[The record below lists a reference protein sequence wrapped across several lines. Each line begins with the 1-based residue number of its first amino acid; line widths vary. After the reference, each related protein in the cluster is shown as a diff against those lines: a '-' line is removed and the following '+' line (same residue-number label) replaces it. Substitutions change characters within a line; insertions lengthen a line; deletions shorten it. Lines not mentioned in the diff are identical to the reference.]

1 MNKREQII
9 EQKIKTN
16 RFLTKSDLIY
26 LNNKNSDLIALLN
39 ENDKRRFNKVNKT
52 FEVKKT
58 TLQIVEE
65 NKKYAKSINLQYSQK
80 TNFKS
85 YPLRKGRELIASIDN
100 SYLYYLLND
109 IFNKELN
116 SDYLIALKNLL
127 YELNFN
133 INHIGV
139 KINIAKYL
147 SKIDLNDLK
156 VLKIKNNY
164 LNKRYAFLV
173 YKNDKTKENKN
184 KLYFIDN
191 VIIVNSLDSDRIF
204 SFALYHKDNNDLN
217 ILGKYLNENIKS
229 NDIKF
234 IENLNDYKYKY
245 YDKEQ
250 KAYNNIIDLLDT
262 LQYFKREYKNLNV
275 TFEDLNDNNIYSYF
289 SILREN
295 YKIFYRYDNLK
306 IKYDYIEQFLKD
318 KDIFENQTTEEE
330 NKRSD
335 LKEFDIDYKKYEN
348 DFKDK
353 SDIINIDFNSSK
365 DLKDLNKYCNKN
377 KLDNRLKVFLKY

>member
-1 MNKREQII
+1 MKRREQII
-9 EQKIKTN
+9 EQKIKAN
-16 RFLTKSDLIY
+16 KFLTKSDLIY
-26 LNNKNSDLIALLN
+26 LGRHKSDLIALLS
-39 ENDKRRFNKVNKT
+39 ENDKRRLNKLQNKT
-52 FEVKKT
+52 IKKT
-58 TLQIVEE
+58 TFQIVEE
-65 NKKYAKSINLQYSQK
+65 NKKYAKSIKLEYSQK
-80 TNFKS
+80 VNFKS
-85 YPLRKGRELIASIDN
+85 YPLQKGEDLIASIDN

-127 YELNFN
+127 YDLNFN

-147 SKIDLNDLK
+147 AKIDLNDLK

-184 KLYFIDN
+184 KLYFINN
-191 VIIVNSLDSDRIF
+191 VIIVNSLDDDRIF

-217 ILGKYLNENIKS
+217 ILGKYLNENIKT

-234 IENLNDYKYKY
+234 IENLNEYKYRY
-245 YDKEQ
+245 YDKEE

-330 NKRSD
+330 NKKSD